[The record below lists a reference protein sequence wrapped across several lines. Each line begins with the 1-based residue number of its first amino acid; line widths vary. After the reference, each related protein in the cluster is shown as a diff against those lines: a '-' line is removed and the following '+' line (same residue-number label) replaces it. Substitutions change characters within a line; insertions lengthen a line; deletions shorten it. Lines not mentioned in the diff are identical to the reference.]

1 MKSYRHIIIFL
12 FASLILISCNES
24 ASSKIKSDN
33 QNKTQV
39 QQSYAEI
46 TFDRIFHDFGTI
58 KEGEIAKTV
67 FSFTNTGENDLYIV
81 DAIGS
86 CGCTVPKY
94 PKNIAIKPGESG
106 EIEVNFDSMEDLAY
120 SKKWLKSLLT
130 LYLGVNFYE
139 YKHLLNQKIINH
151 GVTISLSSFNSIS
164 LFILYNNTFNEK
176 EQ

>member
-12 FASLILISCNES
+12 FSSLILISCNES
-24 ASSKIKSDN
+24 ASSKIKADN

-46 TFDRIFHDFGTI
+46 TFDKIFHDFGTI

-106 EIEVNFDSMEDLAY
+106 EIEVNFDS
-120 SKKWLKSLLT
+120 SGRPSLQQKMVKVSANT
-130 LYLGVNFYE
+130 QSGGE
-139 YKHLLNQKIINH
+139 LLRIQAFVEPK
-151 GVTISLSSFNSIS
+151 
-164 LFILYNNTFNEK
+164 NN
-176 EQ
+176 

>member
-1 MKSYRHIIIFL
+1 MKSNRHIIIFL
-12 FASLILISCNES
+12 LTTFILISCNES

-106 EIEVNFDSMEDLAY
+106 EIEVNFDTNGRPNFQQKMVKITANTTSGGQ
-120 SKKWLKSLLT
+120 LLQIQAF
-130 LYLGVNFYE
+130 VE
-139 YKHLLNQKIINH
+139 PK
-151 GVTISLSSFNSIS
+151 
-164 LFILYNNTFNEK
+164 NN
-176 EQ
+176 